1 MEVIFRTR
9 QLHLNYEDENRA
21 TRQWGEPVGPRYVLR
36 INQILDVENFYQLYG
51 ITSLRLHPLRGARR
65 GELSIYLT
73 GRWRLIVRMG
83 DTAESIIIE
92 GVSNHYDD

>member
-9 QLHLNYEDENRA
+9 QLQLNYEDENRA

-51 ITSLRLHPLRGARR
+51 IPSLRLHPLRGARR

-73 GRWRLIVRMG
+73 GRWRLIVRKG

>member
-9 QLHLNYEDENRA
+9 QLQLNYEDENRA

-51 ITSLRLHPLRGARR
+51 IPSLRLHPLRGARR

>member
-1 MEVIFRTR
+1 MVSR
-9 QLHLNYEDENRA
+9 HC
-21 TRQWGEPVGPRYVLR
+21 GC
-36 INQILDVENFYQLYG
+36 
-51 ITSLRLHPLRGARR
+51 HPLRGARR

-73 GRWRLIVRMG
+73 GRWRLIVSKG

>member
-9 QLHLNYEDENRA
+9 QLQLNYEDENRA
-21 TRQWGEPVGPRYVLR
+21 TRQWGEPLGSRYILR

-51 ITSLRLHPLRGARR
+51 IPSLRLHPLRGARR

-73 GRWRLIVRMG
+73 GRWRLIVSMG

-92 GVSNHYDD
+92 EVSNHYDD